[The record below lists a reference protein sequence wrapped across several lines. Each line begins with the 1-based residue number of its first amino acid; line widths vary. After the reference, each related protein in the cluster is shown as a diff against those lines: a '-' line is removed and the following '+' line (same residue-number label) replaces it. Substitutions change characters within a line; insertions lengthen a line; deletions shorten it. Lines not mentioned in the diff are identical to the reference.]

1 MKVIERMIQEIFPG
15 QNEALED
22 LDKRYAAL
30 ESKIGFPAKRRM
42 WAMSAPYTFD
52 TLIIEREWDS
62 MAAMEAAFEKSFANQ
77 DLQAL
82 GVEGRSII
90 KSVRVELYMA
100 A

>member
-1 MKVIERMIQEIFPG
+1 
-15 QNEALED
+15 
-22 LDKRYAAL
+22 
-30 ESKIGFPAKRRM
+30 
-42 WAMSAPYTFD
+42 
-52 TLIIEREWDS
+52 
-62 MAAMEAAFEKSFANQ
+62 MEAAFEKSFANE